1 MKLFLMYLLM
11 SFLSAGGN
19 AVADKIVP
27 LQTVKPAITVSIAV
41 PEERGRRI
49 VALSTADPHI
59 DVVIRNISDQPLEFY
74 ADDCSA
80 GYDTLRLELLGID
93 DKPLPQPIIVERSV
107 MMWERNRIRTVTL
120 EPGDVM
126 VREVHFV
133 KDASVGGIPY
143 SNFPPMQAGDF
154 HKIQMRAVFAVEPKQ
169 TPSNSKLWTGQ
180 VVSATNVYDVQQ
192 YSP

>member
-1 MKLFLMYLLM
+1 MADTMK
-11 SFLSAGGN
+11 
-19 AVADKIVP
+19 P
-27 LQTVKPAITVSIAV
+27 LQTVKSAISVSIAV
-41 PEERGRRI
+41 PEEEGRRI
-49 VALSTADPHI
+49 VALSGADPHI

-80 GYDTLRLELLGID
+80 GYDTLHLELLRID
-93 DKPLPQPIIVERSV
+93 DKPLPQPIIVERSIRV
-107 MMWERNRIRTVTL
+107 WTRNRIRTVTL

-126 VREVHFV
+126 VREIHFV

-143 SNFPPMQAGDF
+143 SNFPLMNAADF

-180 VVSATNVYDVQQ
+180 VASATNVYDVVQ